1 MRFRVEME
9 IVVDGDGTADEVMC
23 VMRNL
28 LLSNRTREALRL
40 SLPSCTRDL
49 NEIVV
54 RAVRIADRQESP

>member
-9 IVVDGDGTADEVMC
+9 IVVDADGTADEVMC

-28 LLSNRTREALRL
+28 LLSNRTHKALSL